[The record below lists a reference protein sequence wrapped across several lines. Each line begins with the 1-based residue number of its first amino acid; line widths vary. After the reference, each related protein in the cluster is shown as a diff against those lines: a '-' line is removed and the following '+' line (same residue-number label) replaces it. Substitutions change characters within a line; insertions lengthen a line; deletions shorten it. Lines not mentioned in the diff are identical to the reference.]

1 MRVDATSGDAYI
13 LLSTKQ
19 KGGKALEWS
28 VHFWLGSE
36 SSQDERGV
44 AAYKTVEL
52 DDALGGGERERRGR
66 TGVDGLGRDA
76 DVCLMCVGGV
86 WCGLGDPAPSQY
98 REVQENES
106 ALFLSYFKV
115 RATTDQTGLSFV
127 SGVGSLSSAAGS
139 PGADRCGVVICC
151 CL

>member
-1 MRVDATSGDAYI
+1 MDATSGDAYI

-52 DDALGGGERERRGR
+52 DDALGGGERERPGR
-66 TGVDGLGRDA
+66 ECVDGLGCDA

-86 WCGLGDPAPSQY
+86 WCGLAWIQRPPSTARCRRTRARSSSPTSRSGQPSI
-98 REVQENES
+98 RLGLVVS
-106 ALFLSYFKV
+106 A
-115 RATTDQTGLSFV
+115 G
-127 SGVGSLSSAAGS
+127 
-139 PGADRCGVVICC
+139 
-151 CL
+151 